1 MSQIKINNKA
11 ELVSKIQQDIK
22 DLMEFK
28 VYYWETQET
37 DFNIELGLKRFR
49 DEITKKSFTS
59 KSLHGALEL
68 AFSILEGIYY
78 DEARE
83 YAAMLR
89 NIFNKAYDKGRGI
102 IVAEKFDAK
111 NAFMY
116 VLEIYANLR
125 AMDALYWVI
134 DRNVDV
140 DSFFLK
146 VDLVAL
152 MEAALNILVSI
163 SSYYTKHN
171 DIGPGKRQALVEELD
186 KYLSRYYGMIENRHE
201 HLERDIDMI
210 TAMLEANEDIAR
222 GTYKMLRTA
231 IDKMWEYYNLAIT
244 PVNPAGL
251 VLSKKAWNG
260 EEQRIDAKDVDFG
273 ATIKNLIVTYAN
285 FKALRALYDVLCNDT
300 YTVCFDKFQTHLD
313 EALKNAKEALRLIAE
328 FYITF

>member
-28 VYYWETQET
+28 VYYKATQET
-37 DFNIELGLKRFR
+37 VFNIELSLKRFW
-49 DEITKKSFTS
+49 DEIAKKNFTS
-59 KSLHGALEL
+59 KSLQSAIEL
-68 AFSILEGIYY
+68 VFSILEGVYY

-89 NIFNKAYDKGRGI
+89 NIFNKAYDKERGI

-111 NAFMY
+111 NTFMY
-116 VLEIYANLR
+116 VLEIYADLR
-125 AMDALYWVI
+125 AMNALYRVI
-134 DRNVDV
+134 NRNVDI

-146 VDLVAL
+146 GDLVAF
-152 MEAALNILVSI
+152 MMAAFNILVSI

-171 DIGPGKRQALVEELD
+171 DIGPYKRKALVEELD

-201 HLERDIDMI
+201 HLERDIDTI

-251 VLSKKAWNG
+251 
-260 EEQRIDAKDVDFG
+260 
-273 ATIKNLIVTYAN
+273 
-285 FKALRALYDVLCNDT
+285 
-300 YTVCFDKFQTHLD
+300 
-313 EALKNAKEALRLIAE
+313 
-328 FYITF
+328 